1 MLRLVVAVC
10 CTGLY
15 QGSLPS
21 SDGRA
26 AGGDLCKLCFIL
38 SAAAAAAG
46 AGVVFT
52 RIVSSCLLLLLL
64 LMGVGLH
71 KHCIILSAA
80 AAAAGNKAVQLINVS
95 VSTPD
100 GSKQLL
106 KDFSFEFL
114 PGSRIGIAGPN
125 GAGKSTLLDVVAGL
139 RQPQV
144 RQGAV
149 LCPGLNPETVKVMVT
164 AVLPYQ

>member
-1 MLRLVVAVC
+1 MQA
-10 CTGLY
+10 
-15 QGSLPS
+15 
-21 SDGRA
+21 
-26 AGGDLCKLCFIL
+26 CFIL
-38 SAAAAAAG
+38 SAAAAA
-46 AGVVFT
+46 GVVFT
-52 RIVSSCLLLLLL
+52 RTVSSCLLLLLL
-64 LMGVGLH
+64 LGVGLH
-71 KHCIILSAA
+71 KHYIILSA
-80 AAAAGNKAVQLINVS
+80 AAAAGNKAVELINVS

-125 GAGKSTLLDVVAGL
+125 GAGKSTLLDVVTGL

-149 LCPGLNPETVKVMVT
+149 LCPGLNPEAVKVMVT
-164 AVLPYQ
+164 AVLPHQ